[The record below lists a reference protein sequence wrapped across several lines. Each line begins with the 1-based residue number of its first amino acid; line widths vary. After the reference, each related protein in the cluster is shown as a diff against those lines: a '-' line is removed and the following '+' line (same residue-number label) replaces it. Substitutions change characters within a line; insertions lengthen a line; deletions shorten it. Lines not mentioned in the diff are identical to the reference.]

1 MKHIKLVDITK
12 KVEFLNQ
19 EVEIRQLTVKGV
31 RDLQNAME
39 SHKDDVTG
47 LKTLSAIF
55 KSTVVGAEDMKDKDF
70 ENFPIQALTQLSNDI
85 LAYNGLGAKDDNG
98 GKLGKTS

>member
-12 KVEFLNQ
+12 KIQFLKQ

-31 RDLQNAME
+31 KDLQE
-39 SHKDDVTG
+39 SMDKHKEDVSG
-47 LKTLSAIF
+47 IKTLAAIF
-55 KSTVVGAEDMKDKDF
+55 KATVVGAEDMKDKDF

-85 LAYNGLGAKDDNG
+85 LTYNGLGAKDDNG